1 MVHGVRHEVA
11 HDPLDPA
18 RVDLGVHTDGQVQP
32 QRRAGIIR
40 EAPHGLDRA
49 GDHAVHVDPVRRQVR
64 DARVQP
70 ADLQQVREQ
79 RLEPVE
85 LRHQQLRA
93 ASQGGQQLVLGGVQD
108 VRRHPH
114 GGQRRAQLVADVR
127 GEPPLQRPELLE
139 LADLGLDAAG
149 HLVVR
154 LGQPRHLVVAVH
166 GHAFVEVPVGEPL
179 GDLGGLPDRPDDLP
193 GDQARDPGQE
203 QEQHEPAHDQ
213 RALHQRERAL
223 LGVQREQQ
231 VELQVSA
238 RRAHRLADDQRR
250 DLDASRG
257 DRDVAAG
264 ERASGDVPAQVRRDV
279 RDRARRHLAHPG
291 PVDAAG
297 LARTRGEDGAELPRR
312 GRARVVR
319 QRGVGQPVQ
328 RLVQLA
334 LRALAV
340 RVDARQ
346 LALEHGGARL
356 GLAEGVDL
364 LALQDPAGDLRLQH
378 QAQHEDDGR
387 RERERADDDPHL
399 QRPPPDRVD
408 QRADLDGDG
417 ADLRNRPPGAVHERQ
432 PFQPCPQPVDGAG
445 HGSAPSITSRAITE
459 GRPCTPRRER
469 SGPPRGARDR
479 ARPWTAAA
487 GRAR

>member
-1 MVHGVRHEVA
+1 MRTGWPMISV
-11 HDPLDPA
+11 
-18 RVDLGVHTDGQVQP
+18 
-32 QRRAGIIR
+32 GI
-40 EAPHGLDRA
+40 
-49 GDHAVHVDPVRRQVR
+49 
-64 DARVQP
+64 
-70 ADLQQVREQ
+70 
-79 RLEPVE
+79 
-85 LRHQQLRA
+85 
-93 ASQGGQQLVLGGVQD
+93 ST
-108 VRRHPH
+108 
-114 GGQRRAQLVADVR
+114 
-127 GEPPLQRPELLE
+127 
-139 LADLGLDAAG
+139 
-149 HLVVR
+149 
-154 LGQPRHLVVAVH
+154 PR
-166 GHAFVEVPVGEPL
+166 
-179 GDLGGLPDRPDDLP
+179 
-193 GDQARDPGQE
+193 
-203 QEQHEPAHDQ
+203 
-213 RALHQRERAL
+213 
-223 LGVQREQQ
+223 
-231 VELQVSA
+231 
-238 RRAHRLADDQRR
+238 
-250 DLDASRG
+250 RG

-279 RDRARRHLAHPG
+279 RDRARRHLARPG

-312 GRARVVR
+312 RRARVVR

-417 ADLRNRPPGAVHERQ
+417 ADLRNRPPGPVRERQ

-445 HGSAPSITSRAITE
+445 HGSAPRIGHGGPALY
-459 GRPCTPRRER
+459 PTPRTVRTTSGCSGSR
-469 SGPPRGARDR
+469 STLDR
-479 ARPWTAAA
+479 SRWTCTLTRRVSAAC
-487 GRAR
+487 R